1 MSINVTTTTPAT
13 CFGNSDGSATVAASG
28 GTQPYTYSWVTT
40 PVQTTATA
48 SGLAAGTYNVT
59 ATDNNGC
66 TSTQSV
72 TITEPVVL
80 GITTTKSNVS
90 CFGGNDGSATAT
102 PTGGTAP
109 YT

>member
-1 MSINVTTTTPAT
+1 MVVQRWPPQ
-13 CFGNSDGSATVAASG
+13 G

-80 GITTTKSNVS
+80 ALLHS
-90 CFGGNDGSATAT
+90 F
-102 PTGGTAP
+102 
-109 YT
+109 